1 MPARITW
8 DPKTFPPCPHWVQ
21 SGSNFSRGPKSMIS
35 AQTVTRFTCWP
46 LVSRHPKCPG
56 HSYIKWFRGALAVFL
71 VKRALH
77 LGSRTS
83 NRAAETRST
92 KLPGGLL
99 GLTIPATSP
108 ASTPWFPDPYSL
120 HLRTRTIQGPDSMR
134 RVPPEGY
141 HPKAQLSPN
150 CSYTCALV
158 TT

>member
-1 MPARITW
+1 MLPISVQKLSKGGEEVPARITW

-35 AQTVTRFTCWP
+35 AQTVTCFTCWP

-56 HSYIKWFRGALAVFL
+56 RSYSKWFRGALAVFL

-77 LGSRTS
+77 LGSRTF

-120 HLRTRTIQGPDSMR
+120 
-134 RVPPEGY
+134 PPEDAY
-141 HPKAQLSPN
+141 HIR
-150 CSYTCALV
+150 T
-158 TT
+158 